1 MIEKVS
7 TRLLNFVGSH
17 ITIDAELADVYKYG
31 IEISIS
37 TTLNILLTMIIA
49 FALGEPLCGLTFLIC
64 MILIRSYCG
73 GYHADSY
80 FKCNCMMI
88 ILFSAAYGIGKL
100 ILYFEL
106 AEFHIMSSV
115 LMLGFI
121 PVYAFSPVKNKHK
134 ELSEKK
140 AKKCRIISFVLYIAM
155 SLIGLYLISINSL
168 YGSIIIVT
176 LVEVSVA
183 ILIEIYRQR
192 RNENE
197 AQGKGG

>member
-7 TRLLNFVGSH
+7 TRLLNFVRSH

-37 TTLNILLTMIIA
+37 TALNILLTMIIA
-49 FALGEPLCGLTFLIC
+49 FALGEPLCGLTFLSC

-88 ILFSAAYGIGKL
+88 ILFSVAYGIGKL
-100 ILYFEL
+100 ILYFEI
-106 AEFHIMSSV
+106 AEFHIMSSI

-155 SLIGLYLISINSL
+155 SLIGLYLISISSL

-183 ILIEIYRQR
+183 ILVEIYRQR

-197 AQGKGG
+197 AQGNGG

>member
-1 MIEKVS
+1 MIEKISKKLVS
-7 TRLLNFVGSH
+7 FIGSY
-17 ITIDAELADVYKYG
+17 ITIDSELADIYQYG

-37 TTLNILLTMIIA
+37 TALNILLTMIIS
-49 FALGEPLCGLTFLIC
+49 FALGDPLCGVVFLVCIA
-64 MILIRSYCG
+64 LIRSYCG

-88 ILFSAAYGIGKL
+88 VLFSAAYGIGKL
-100 ILYFEL
+100 ILYFNITD
-106 AEFHIMSSV
+106 FHIMASV

-121 PVYAFSPVKNKHK
+121 PIYAFSPVKNKHK
-134 ELSEKK
+134 ELSEQK

-176 LVEVSVA
+176 LIEVSVA
-183 ILIEIYRQR
+183 ILVEKYRQR

-197 AQGKGG
+197 AQGNGG

>member
-1 MIEKVS
+1 MIEKIS
-7 TRLLNFVGSH
+7 TRLLNFVMSH

-37 TTLNILLTMIIA
+37 TALNILLTMIIA
-49 FALGEPLCGLTFLIC
+49 FALGEPLCGLTFLGCI
-64 MILIRSYCG
+64 ILIRSYCG

-100 ILYFEL
+100 ILYFGIT
-106 AEFHIMSSV
+106 EFHIMSSV
-115 LMLGFI
+115 LMLCFI
-121 PVYAFSPVKNKHK
+121 PIYAFSPVKNEHK
-134 ELSEKK
+134 EVSEKK
-140 AKKCRIISFVLYIAM
+140 ARKCRIISFVLYIAM

-183 ILIEIYRQR
+183 VLVEIYRQR
-192 RNENE
+192 RNDNE
-197 AQGKGG
+197 AQGNSG

>member
-1 MIEKVS
+1 MIEKIS
-7 TRLLNFVGSH
+7 TRLLSFVMSH

-37 TTLNILLTMIIA
+37 TALNILLTMIIA
-49 FALGEPLCGLTFLIC
+49 FALEEPLCGLTFLGC

-100 ILYFEL
+100 ILYFGIT
-106 AEFHIMSSV
+106 EFHIMSSV
-115 LMLGFI
+115 LMLCFI
-121 PVYAFSPVKNKHK
+121 PIYAFSPVKNEHK
-134 ELSEKK
+134 EVSEKK
-140 AKKCRIISFVLYIAM
+140 ARKCRIISFVLYIAM
-155 SLIGLYLISINSL
+155 SLVGLYLISINSL

-183 ILIEIYRQR
+183 VLVEIYRQR
-192 RNENE
+192 RNDNE
-197 AQGKGG
+197 VQGNGG

>member
-17 ITIDAELADVYKYG
+17 ITIDAKLADVYKYG

-37 TTLNILLTMIIA
+37 TALNILLTMIIA
-49 FALGEPLCGLTFLIC
+49 FALGEPLCGLTFLSC

-100 ILYFEL
+100 ILYFEI
-106 AEFHIMSSV
+106 AEFHIMSSI

-155 SLIGLYLISINSL
+155 SLIGLYLISISSL

-183 ILIEIYRQR
+183 ILVEIYRQR

-197 AQGKGG
+197 AQGNGG

>member
-1 MIEKVS
+1 MIEKIS
-7 TRLLNFVGSH
+7 TRLLEFVREN
-17 ITIDAELADVYKYG
+17 ITIDDELADIYKYG

-37 TTLNILLTMIIA
+37 TALNILLTMIIA
-49 FALGEPLCGLTFLIC
+49 FAMGDPLCGLTFLGC

-80 FKCNCMMI
+80 FKCNCLMI

-100 ILYFEL
+100 ILYWGITK
-106 AEFHIMSSV
+106 FHIMSSV
-115 LMLGFI
+115 LMLSFI
-121 PVYAFSPVKNKHK
+121 PIYAFSPVKNKHK

-140 AKKCRIISFVLYIAM
+140 AKKCRIISFILYIAM
-155 SLIGLYLISINSL
+155 SFIGLYLISINSL

-183 ILIEIYRQR
+183 VLVEIYRQR
-192 RNENE
+192 RNDNE
-197 AQGKGG
+197 AQGNGG

>member
-49 FALGEPLCGLTFLIC
+49 FALGEPLCGLTFLSC

>member
-17 ITIDAELADVYKYG
+17 ITIDDELADVYKYG

-37 TTLNILLTMIIA
+37 TALNILLTMIIA
-49 FALGEPLCGLTFLIC
+49 FALGDPLCGIVFLSC

-73 GYHADSY
+73 GYHANTY

-100 ILYFEL
+100 ILYFEI

-121 PVYAFSPVKNKHK
+121 PVYAFSPVKNIHK

-140 AKKCRIISFVLYIAM
+140 VKKCRIISFVLYITM
-155 SLIGLYLISINSL
+155 SLIGLYLISINL
-168 YGSIIIVT
+168 VYGSIIIVT

-183 ILIEIYRQR
+183 ILVEIYRQR

-197 AQGKGG
+197 AQGNGG